1 MFSLTGRPVDFNSQT
16 PLTKHIKKS
25 DEVVHKNIAK
35 KSHCYE
41 KCTSPT
47 PNLDSG
53 VFTCLTPGY
62 YTVSFSA
69 YGLVGPNY
77 DYIDMYLYKNGI
89 QIPESGWYFG
99 GASSASDANDA
110 GVVGSRIVVSNIS
123 ECFLNFGGFPEC

>member
-1 MFSLTGRPVDFNSQT
+1 ME
-16 PLTKHIKKS
+16 H
-25 DEVVHKNIAK
+25 EVVHENIAK

-69 YGLVGPNY
+69 YGIIGPSY
-77 DYIDMYLYKNGI
+77 GDIYMSLYKNGLE
-89 QIPESGWYFG
+89 IPESVWDFG
-99 GASSASDANDA
+99 ENSGSLNDNISVA
-110 GVVGSRIVVSNIS
+110 GSRIVVSNIS
-123 ECFLNFGGFPEC
+123 DCFLNFGGFPKC

>member
-1 MFSLTGRPVDFNSQT
+1 ME
-16 PLTKHIKKS
+16 H
-25 DEVVHKNIAK
+25 EVVHENIAK

-69 YGLVGPNY
+69 YGLVGP
-77 DYIDMYLYKNGI
+77 DFGDHIIMYLYKNGLK
-89 QIPESGWYFG
+89 IPESQWRFAESSG
-99 GASSASDANDA
+99 GALNNNV
-110 GVVGSRIVVSNIS
+110 GVVSSLIVVSNNS
-123 ECFLNFGGFPEC
+123 DCFLNFGGFPEC

>member
-1 MFSLTGRPVDFNSQT
+1 ME
-16 PLTKHIKKS
+16 H
-25 DEVVHKNIAK
+25 EVVHENIAK

-69 YGLVGPNY
+69 RGAEGPSY
-77 DYIDMYLYKNGI
+77 YYIDMYLYKNGLRV
-89 QIPESGWYFG
+89 PESRWFFYEDP
-99 GASSASDANDA
+99 GALNGNL

-123 ECFLNFGGFPEC
+123 DCFLNSGGFPKC

>member
-1 MFSLTGRPVDFNSQT
+1 M
-16 PLTKHIKKS
+16 
-25 DEVVHKNIAK
+25 
-35 KSHCYE
+35 
-41 KCTSPT
+41 
-47 PNLDSG
+47 
-53 VFTCLTPGY
+53 TPGY

-123 ECFLNFGGFPEC
+123 DCLLNFEGFHKYLYNLFPRSSIWMQETLWS